1 MTNLQPSILFS
12 IALVYAVIALLRAA
26 GVTRIILRA
35 DAILRSRSG
44 ELEMPSLALT
54 IATNVLM
61 SAVWPVAAIRS
72 LRGELVSV
80 IAAIASRER
89 VTYMSY
95 PLVCQIAAARGVHI
109 EIRAETKFGAQRR
122 DG

>member
-1 MTNLQPSILFS
+1 MNLLPSILFS
-12 IALVYAVIALLRAA
+12 TALVYAVIALLRAA

-61 SAVWPVAAIRS
+61 SAVWPVVAIRN
-72 LRGELVSV
+72 LRGELTSV
-80 IAAIASRER
+80 IAATASREW

-95 PLVCQIAAARGVHI
+95 PLVCQIAAAQGVHI
-109 EIRAETKFGAQRR
+109 EIRAEKRIVA
-122 DG
+122 